1 MQIFIDADGCPVTKL
16 TVRVAKEKEIP
27 CTIICD
33 TSHMFDIPDVKVIT
47 VEKGADSADF
57 RLVNLVQK
65 GDIAVTQDYGLAAMC
80 LSKGAFVLNQDG
92 KLYTEENI
100 GGLLEIRAINKKSR
114 MTRHRMPH
122 IPKRTPEQDRAFEEA
137 LRKLIGSV
145 NG

>member
-65 GDIAVTQDYGLAAMC
+65 GDIAVTQDFLFTGC
-80 LSKGAFVLNQDG
+80 FVIL
-92 KLYTEENI
+92 
-100 GGLLEIRAINKKSR
+100 
-114 MTRHRMPH
+114 
-122 IPKRTPEQDRAFEEA
+122 
-137 LRKLIGSV
+137 
-145 NG
+145 

>member
-47 VEKGADSADF
+47 VENGADSADF

-80 LSKGAFVLNQDG
+80 LSKGAFVLHQDG
-92 KLYTEENI
+92 KQYTEDNI
-100 GGLLEIRAINKKSR
+100 SGLLEFRAISKKIR
-114 MTRHRMPH
+114 KAGGRLKGN
-122 IPKRTPEQDRAFEEA
+122 PKRTPEQDLAFEAA
-137 LRKLIGSV
+137 LRQLIESL
-145 NG
+145 